1 MKLKEARKIFEKI
14 VELCY
19 DSENPRLIEV
29 VESIYQDVEEA
40 DSFSDIATS
49 CMEIQI
55 AINEEDFTE
64 DEEDIVKDIEELI
77 ESLSE

>member
-1 MKLKEARKIFEKI
+1 MKIKQARDIFERI

-29 VESIYQDVEEA
+29 IESIYPDVEIA
-40 DSFSDIATS
+40 DSYSDIYIS
-49 CMEIQI
+49 CQEIQI
-55 AINEEDFTE
+55 AINEEDFT
-64 DEEDIVKDIEELI
+64 DEEEEVIGEIEELI

>member
-1 MKLKEARKIFEKI
+1 MKIKQAREIFEKI

-29 VESIYQDVEEA
+29 IESIYSDVENA
-40 DSFSDIATS
+40 DSYSDIYIS
-49 CMEIQI
+49 CQEIQL
-55 AINEEDFTE
+55 AIIEEDFS
-64 DEEDIVKDIEELI
+64 DEEQEMVGEIEELI

>member
-1 MKLKEARKIFEKI
+1 MKIKQAREIFERI

-29 VESIYQDVEEA
+29 IESIYPDVENA
-40 DSFSDIATS
+40 DSYSDIYIS
-49 CMEIQI
+49 CQEIQI
-55 AINEEDFTE
+55 AINEEDFS
-64 DEEDIVKDIEELI
+64 DEEQEMVGEIEELI

>member
-1 MKLKEARKIFEKI
+1 MKLKTAREVFERI

-29 VESIYQDVEEA
+29 IESIYPDVEIA
-40 DSFSDIATS
+40 DSYSDIYTS
-49 CMEIQI
+49 CQEIQI
-55 AINEEDFTE
+55 VINEEDFT
-64 DEEDIVKDIEELI
+64 DEEEEVIGEIEELI

>member
-1 MKLKEARKIFEKI
+1 MKLKKAREVFERI

-29 VESIYQDVEEA
+29 IESIYPDVEIA
-40 DSFSDIATS
+40 DSYSDIYVI
-49 CMEIQI
+49 CQEIQI
-55 AINEEDFTE
+55 AINEEDFS
-64 DEEDIVKDIEELI
+64 DEEEEMVGEIEELI

>member
-1 MKLKEARKIFEKI
+1 MNLKKAKEVFERI

-29 VESIYQDVEEA
+29 IESIYSDVENA
-40 DSFSDIATS
+40 DSYSDIYTS
-49 CMEIQI
+49 CQEIQI
-55 AINEEDFTE
+55 AINEEDFS
-64 DEEDIVKDIEELI
+64 DEEEEMVGEIEELI